1 MRTFALAL
9 FFISFLSPAQQP
21 EIVSIETQDR
31 ILRGTIGD
39 DLDITMYLKA
49 VNSSDNVGYIYS
61 VKGWYKYN
69 KIGTAIPVVGIW
81 TGSELHLFVSNDS
94 KFNENLLNFTYE
106 GTKGK
111 EYLDNHIYELESYT
125 EKLPEINE
133 RFHLKF
139 EQYRIQ
145 GDWKS
150 KGKRF
155 WVSINSNNNSIVQE
169 VDYLKLSNGKH
180 FDLSNLGIPGRADI
194 EISSSAINGN
204 NLILSYA
211 YQANLNYN
219 GRCGG
224 ATTTGKVGVSFS
236 KDFQLISHTDMSII
250 NCYRE
255 VSIKEEKIS
264 DSVTHYK
271 IFDYGS
277 NEEEVYSLDT
287 QNATLTKVKK

>member
-1 MRTFALAL
+1 MRALTFALL
-9 FFISFLSPAQQP
+9 FISFLSYAQEP
-21 EIVSIETQDR
+21 EIVSLETNDR
-31 ILRGTIGD
+31 ILRGNIGD
-39 DLDITMYLKA
+39 DLSITMYLQA
-49 VNSSDNVGYIYS
+49 ANSSDNVGYIYS

-69 KIGTAIPVVGIW
+69 HIGTSIPLVGIW
-81 TGSELHLFVSNDS
+81 TGSELHLFVSNNS
-94 KFNENLLNFTYE
+94 KFNENLLNFTYY
-106 GTKGK
+106 GDNGK
-111 EYLDNHIYELESYT
+111 QYLDNHIYELESFT
-125 EKLPEINE
+125 EKLPEISE

-150 KGKRF
+150 KDKRF
-155 WVSINSNNNSIVQE
+155 WVSINSNNNSIVKE
-169 VDYLKLSNGKH
+169 VDYLKLPNGKY

-194 EISSSAINGN
+194 EVSYSANNGN

-224 ATTTGKVGVSFS
+224 ATTTGKVGLSFT
-236 KDFQLISHTDMSII
+236 KDFQLISHTNMSLI

-255 VSIKEEKIS
+255 VSIKEEKVS

-277 NEEEVYSLDT
+277 NVEEVYSLDT